1 MVSSSEVRILPERFS
16 PEKFPPMARQLKL
29 EGISPITEPVWTADF
44 LHAIEKLIVY
54 RKMTFEIIE
63 VLENG
68 ALRVCSD
75 KLNASLQRFLFDL
88 NRFKRDENSFFISF
102 SAVNLPVDTLVV

>member
-1 MVSSSEVRILPERFS
+1 
-16 PEKFPPMARQLKL
+16 MARQLRL

-75 KLNASLQRFLFDL
+75 KLNASLQRLLFDL
-88 NRFKRDENSFFISF
+88 YRLKTDSKSFF
-102 SAVNLPVDTLVV
+102 